1 MAVIKIWATCLAL
14 LLSVASFA
22 GTNAD
27 DQNGRLRI
35 SKEQGAELQLWVRQ
49 LPLANVI
56 DDIAGK
62 TGVQIHYAV
71 MPYDKVTATCAGST
85 VKLILECLL
94 VGKADLVFRFSQQ
107 VSRVN
112 GSQQLEEAWV
122 VTPQPHSGMKS
133 LLVSTSS
140 EVQKKEVAKPESLNQ
155 WGMPDQTDALLK
167 KAESSIVAERMEA
180 MGGLLAGGRKGDP
193 AVKQMLLAGV
203 KDDDPMVR
211 VRALSSLAHR
221 EGAGASATLHDA
233 MQDNDKAV
241 RITAVDNAGDDVSI
255 LQQALTDSDPTVR
268 ELAQVKIN
276 RIEKKDVTFDVI
288 ENTDVTFGGIE
299 NTNVHF

>member
-1 MAVIKIWATCLAL
+1 MAAIKIWATCLAL
-14 LLSVASFA
+14 LLSVTSFA
-22 GTNAD
+22 GANAD

-62 TGVQIHYAV
+62 TGVQIHYTV

-122 VTPQPHSGMKS
+122 VTPQPHSGMKG

-140 EVQKKEVAKPESLNQ
+140 EVQKNEVTKPESLNQ

-167 KAESSIVAERMEA
+167 KAESLIAAERVEA

-268 ELAQVKIN
+268 ELAKVRIN

-288 ENTDVTFGGIE
+288 ENTDV
-299 NTNVHF
+299 HF

>member
-94 VGKADLVFRFSQQ
+94 VGKADLVFHFSQQ

-122 VTPQPHSGMKS
+122 VTPQPHSGVKS

-140 EVQKKEVAKPESLNQ
+140 EVQKNEVTKPESLNQ

-221 EGAGASATLHDA
+221 EGAGVSATLHDA

-288 ENTDVTFGGIE
+288 ENTDVTFGGID

>member
-1 MAVIKIWATCLAL
+1 LAL
-14 LLSVASFA
+14 LLSVTSFA
-22 GTNAD
+22 GANAD

-62 TGVQIHYAV
+62 TGVQIHYTV

-122 VTPQPHSGMKS
+122 VTPQPHSGMKG

-140 EVQKKEVAKPESLNQ
+140 EVQKNEVTKPESLNQ

-167 KAESSIVAERMEA
+167 KAESLIAAERVEA

-268 ELAQVKIN
+268 ELAKVRIN

-288 ENTDVTFGGIE
+288 ENTDV
-299 NTNVHF
+299 HF